1 MSKWQILTKLIKLG
15 QAITWLKV
23 LIISI
28 LILNCSAC
36 MTYYQKNAM
45 FYRNFELGNLSQAE
59 TTLEK
64 NSKAA
69 KSKSKLLYF
78 LNLGVVT
85 SLQGKYEESNQYFE
99 EAYRLADNYNRNYV
113 NEALAFFTNPMVV
126 DYKGEDFEVLLL
138 HYYKAL
144 NYLKMG
150 NKASALVECKRM
162 NLRLQVL
169 SDKYDSPEKYRRDA
183 FIHNLMGIIYEAN
196 GETNDAFIAYRN
208 AVEIYKTDYQKF
220 FNVSVPEQLKKDLL
234 RTAYQINFQDEL
246 AKYEAE
252 FGFKHQPEAGTGDLV
267 FFWHNGLGPVKSEW
281 SVNFSTAFRGGQV
294 IFANEEL
301 NLNFPFPWEIRRNDE
316 GRRIDALAGTDFLRV
331 AFPRYIQRQPYFEGA
346 ELRWQNQIQR
356 LEVGEDLNA
365 IAVKTLRQRMVWEM
379 GKALLR
385 VAIKRAEVSAL
396 RKNNERGWAIL
407 LNAVNNFTEK
417 ADTRAW
423 HSIPHS
429 IYYTRMSLPAG
440 KQSLDF
446 QAYHNGTPKTWNFT
460 FEIQKGKTIF
470 HNFHSLET
478 STQVPNGYSQA
489 W

>member
-1 MSKWQILTKLIKLG
+1 
-15 QAITWLKV
+15 
-23 LIISI
+23 
-28 LILNCSAC
+28 
-36 MTYYQKNAM
+36 M

-59 TTLEK
+59 SSLEK
-64 NSKAA
+64 NPKAA

-99 EAYRLADNYNRNYV
+99 EAYRLADNYNRNYAHEV
-113 NEALAFFTNPMVV
+113 LAFFTNPMVV

-144 NYLKMG
+144 NFLKMG
-150 NKASALVECKRM
+150 DKSAALVECKRM
-162 NLRLQVL
+162 NLRLQAL
-169 SDKYDSPEKYRRDA
+169 SDKYDSTEKYRRDA

-208 AVEIYKTDYQKF
+208 AVEIYREDYQKM
-220 FNVSVPEQLKKDLL
+220 FNVSLPEQLKKDLL
-234 RTAYQINFQDEL
+234 RTAYQMGFYEEL
-246 AKYEAE
+246 TKYETE
-252 FGFKHQPEAGTGDLV
+252 FGFKHQAQSGTGDLV

-281 SVNFSTAFRGGQV
+281 SLNFATSFRGGQV

-301 NLNFPFPWEIRRNDE
+301 GLRFPFPWEVRHNDE

-356 LEVGEDLNA
+356 LELGEDLNA

-379 GKALLR
+379 SKALLR
-385 VAIKRAEVSAL
+385 VAVKRAEVSVL
-396 RKNNERGWAIL
+396 RKNKEYGWAVL

-440 KQSLDF
+440 KHAVDF
-446 QAYHNGTPKTWNFT
+446 QAYHNGTPKTWNFN
-460 FEIQKGKTIF
+460 FEIRKGQTIF
-470 HNFHSLET
+470 HNFHSLE
-478 STQVPNGYSQA
+478 SNTQIPNGYSQA